1 MVGGALG
8 AYLLSSVDGNVL
20 RPFVFA
26 YLLVMGMLL
35 LRRASRRAEPEL
47 ARAPSHALGGA
58 AGFLYAIGGGG
69 WGMVTTP
76 TLIVRGVAP
85 RYAVGTSNAAEFFV
99 TLAISI
105 TFLFT
110 FD

>member
-1 MVGGALG
+1 MRSAEQL
-8 AYLLSSVDGNVL
+8 AFSMLSAAVDG
-20 RPFVFA
+20 
-26 YLLVMGMLL
+26 
-35 LRRASRRAEPEL
+35 
-47 ARAPSHALGGA
+47 
-58 AGFLYAIGGGG
+58 
-69 WGMVTTP
+69 GMVTTP